1 MSNNSRKSTSPSQD
15 YGSDSVRGI
24 KSPVTHVNWTYEHL
38 GPPHPQSNPSNY
50 SPSDEEFNHSYALLP
65 SGTDSLEL
73 SSTNNS
79 YDGTADFSECFIDSS
94 PVQTEIT
101 LNPGVYCYNPLF
113 NVEPIP
119 SFSIDFGD
127 VVFVPL
133 SDEEIDPRLK
143 ASSIGDEIYSD
154 QAQEI
159 SFRPSKRAL
168 EEDIPTKQP
177 FDFKRSKNM
186 EPKPSLLID
195 FDNVMLETQSDK
207 EIDPLLE
214 ATSTNNETIYL
225 DGSLHNKLL
234 DTDQAQDD
242 HIRPSKRVF
251 DRDEDISSKQP
262 SDCKRSKKEK

>member
-38 GPPHPQSNPSNY
+38 GYEVIITYGLSEYNLPKSLFEFISTLGCY
-50 SPSDEEFNHSYALLP
+50 VDEEFNHSYALLP

-73 SSTNNS
+73 SSMDNS
-79 YDGTADFSECFIDSS
+79 YDGTADFSKCFIDSS

-119 SFSIDFGD
+119 SFSIDFGN

-133 SDEEIDPRLK
+133 SDEEIDPLLK
-143 ASSIGDEIYSD
+143 ASSIDDEIYSD

-177 FDFKRSKNM
+177 SDFKCSKST

-242 HIRPSKRVF
+242 HI
-251 DRDEDISSKQP
+251 
-262 SDCKRSKKEK
+262 